1 MFTASASASSSA
13 SATASATSSATTT
26 VMINTK
32 SSSDI
37 SQEDAYNKAV
47 NKATKEANELALL
60 NAQQIAINLLS
71 TSNDVIII
79 SALSE
84 EFLTNYDYDSENI
97 KITLISNSPI
107 PTYRVVTDNAECIYL
122 NSGAG
127 KTNIASATFYAL
139 TTLGANKIIVFG
151 TCGSATEPYK
161 VNTVALVNKSIYIDA
176 NYTALGYTLGQMY
189 GEDLFQYSSED
200 FSNYNYELLVKNSN
214 TNIFNN
220 LTSGTC
226 DQFVTNFDLLNEFPE
241 YYNIALV
248 NNEDTSSLQVF
259 NNLMDASNNV
269 NKKICII
276 RYVSDIIGTADEPQE
291 FYDTLQ
297 FCSLFFRNYFYNNL
311 SAIKSYN

>member
-1 MFTASASASSSA
+1 MFIASASATSSA

-26 VMINTK
+26 VEIITK
-32 SSSDI
+32 STSDI

-47 NKATKEANELALL
+47 KKANIEANSLALL
-60 NAQQIAINLLS
+60 NAKQIAINLLS

-79 SALSE
+79 SALKD
-84 EFLTNYDYDSENI
+84 EFLNNYDYDKENI

-107 PTYRVVTDNAECIYL
+107 PTYRVITDNAECIYL
-122 NSGAG
+122 TSGVG

-139 TTLGANKIIVFG
+139 NTLGAKKIILIG
-151 TCGSATEPYK
+151 TCASTTEPYK
-161 VNTVALVNKSIYIDA
+161 VNTVGLVNKSIYIDA

-189 GEDLFQYSSED
+189 GEELFQYSSED

-226 DQFVTNFDLLNEFPE
+226 DQFITNFDLLNKFPKS
-241 YYNIALV
+241 YNIALV
-248 NNEDTSSLQVF
+248 DNEDTSSLQVF
-259 NNLMDASNNV
+259 NNLKDASNNV

-276 RYVSDIIGTADEPQE
+276 RYISDIIESSDEEQKFLDTLKFCSIFFRKY
-291 FYDTLQ
+291 FYD
-297 FCSLFFRNYFYNNL
+297 NL
-311 SAIKSYN
+311 AAIKNYQ

>member
-1 MFTASASASSSA
+1 MFIASASASSSA

-26 VMINTK
+26 VVISTK

-47 NKATKEANELALL
+47 KKANKEANSLALL

-79 SALSE
+79 SALFD
-84 EFLTNYDYDSENI
+84 EFLKNYDYDSENI

-107 PTYRVVTDNAECIYL
+107 PTYRVITDNAECIYL
-122 NSGAG
+122 NSGVG
-127 KTNIASATFYAL
+127 KTNIASATSYAL

-161 VNTVALVNKSIYIDA
+161 VNNVALVNKSIYIDA
-176 NYTALGYTLGQMY
+176 NYVPLGYTLGQMY
-189 GEDLFQYSSED
+189 GQDLFQYSSED
-200 FSNYNYELLVKNSN
+200 FSNYNYELLIKNPN
-214 TNIFNN
+214 TKIFNN

-226 DQFVTNFDLLNEFPE
+226 DQFIINFDLLNEFPKS
-241 YYNIALV
+241 YNITLV
-248 NNEDTSSLQVF
+248 DNEDTSSLQVF
-259 NNLMDASNNV
+259 NNFKNASNNV

-276 RYVSDIIGTADEPQE
+276 RYISDIIGSADEAQE
-291 FYDTLQ
+291 FEKTLK
-297 FCSLFFRNYFYNNL
+297 FCSIFFRKYFYDNL
-311 SAIKSYN
+311 AAIKNY